1 MCKVFS
7 LKCIRLLFLWRG
19 IEALLPIARQVPG
32 RCEASARKF
41 LFILVAKAAMRSN
54 MTLCCPCPGQV
65 LGRVEAGE
73 TALLQRE
80 REEANRIRRMSV
92 LLDTRLIALDPLIA
106 LFHDF

>member
-1 MCKVFS
+1 M
-7 LKCIRLLFLWRG
+7 LWVVG
-19 IEALLPIARQVPG
+19 
-32 RCEASARKF
+32 
-41 LFILVAKAAMRSN
+41 
-54 MTLCCPCPGQV
+54 GQV

-80 REEANRIRRMSV
+80 RDEANRVRRMSV